1 MTIAMNEI
9 PDLLRVPLTY
19 IEFDNSRAITATP
32 TMPYK
37 LMVFGNRLASTPAPA
52 LTPVRVL
59 SADHAEQL
67 FGAGSMLAAMFR
79 GLKGADR
86 MVETWAIPLD
96 DAAAGVKATGSV
108 TLALTGTPALASGQL
123 VVYVAGQRIAV
134 AVSATDT
141 AAAITT
147 RLAAAINNDARVPVT
162 AAVNGGTPTKVDVA
176 ARHKGAFGNDI
187 DLRVNYWPEDAL
199 PIGLTAT
206 VVAMTGGAGNP
217 DIGPALAVLGDE
229 WWNLV
234 AMPYNDSANLS
245 LLRDELAGRWGPTRM
260 VDSLAVL
267 AYRGSHAQ
275 SSTFATQW
283 NSQLFSIMGTGSSPT
298 APWVWAAVNAARLA
312 RSLST
317 DPARPLQT
325 LTLQGILPPSVG
337 VRWNLEERN
346 LLLFDGVSTFNVNAG
361 GQVCIERQIT
371 TYRVNSFGLPDPSY
385 LDVTTPA
392 TLSFLRYSVRATITQ
407 KFPRHKL
414 ADDGTQFGPGQ
425 PIVTPSIIR
434 IELLSLFAEW
444 EERGLVENLQQ
455 FKDELIVERDA
466 SNRNRVN
473 VLMGPN
479 LMNQFNI
486 MAAQMQ
492 FLL

>member
-1 MTIAMNEI
+1 MTIAMNDI

-19 IEFDNSRAITATP
+19 VEFDNSRAISATP
-32 TMPYK
+32 DMPYK
-37 LMVFGNRLASTPAPA
+37 LMVFGSKLASTPAEA
-52 LTPVRVL
+52 LVPVRVL

-67 FGAGSMLAAMFR
+67 FGVGSMLAAMFR

-86 MVETWAIPLD
+86 LVETWAIPLD

-108 TLALTGTPALASGQL
+108 TIGLAGTPALASGQL
-123 VVYVAGQRIAV
+123 ALYVGGQRIAV

-141 AAAITT
+141 AAAVAT
-147 RLAAAINNDARVPVT
+147 RLAAAINNEARLPVT
-162 AAVNGGTPTKVDVA
+162 AAVNGGTPSKVDIT

-187 DLRVNYWPEDAL
+187 DLRVNYRPEDAL

-206 VVAMTGGAGNP
+206 VVAMASGAGNP
-217 DIGPALAVLGDE
+217 DITPALAALGDE
-229 WWNLV
+229 WWNQV
-234 AMPYNDSANLS
+234 VMPYNDSTNLS

-260 VDSLAVL
+260 VDSMAVL
-267 AYRGSHAQ
+267 AYRGTHAQ
-275 SSTFATQW
+275 TSTFATQW
-283 NSQLFSIMGTGSSPT
+283 NSQLFTVMGTGISPT
-298 APWVWAAVNAARLA
+298 APWVWAAVNAVVMA
-312 RSLST
+312 RSLSI

-325 LTLQGILPPSVG
+325 LIMQGVLPPSVG

-346 LLLFDGVSTFNVNAG
+346 LLLFDGVSTFSVDAG
-361 GQVCIERQIT
+361 GLVRIERQIT
-371 TYRVNSFGLPDPSY
+371 TYRVNSYGLPDPSY

-392 TLSFLRYSVRATITQ
+392 TLSYLRYSLRARIQQ

-414 ADDGTQFGPGQ
+414 ADDGTNYGPGQ
-425 PIVTPSIIR
+425 PIVTPAIIR

-444 EERGLVENLQQ
+444 QEAGLVEDFEQ
-455 FKDELIVERDA
+455 FKHELIVERDA
-466 SNRNRVN
+466 NNRNRVN

-486 MAAQMQ
+486 LAAQIQ
-492 FLL
+492 FVL